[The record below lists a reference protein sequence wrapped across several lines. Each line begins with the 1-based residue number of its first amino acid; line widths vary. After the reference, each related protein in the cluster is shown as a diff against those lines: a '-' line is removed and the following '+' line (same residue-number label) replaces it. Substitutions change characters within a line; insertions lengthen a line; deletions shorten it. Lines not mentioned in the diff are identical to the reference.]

1 MGIRTLI
8 SRTAPGANLRA
19 ALPPV
24 FRAALPPIFRAALP
38 PVLRVAFSPVPVVA
52 VDASTVRVPAGAST
66 VLRRSAVRL
75 GLRMPHGRK
84 PVAVSRAAADVRR
97 RLAHGRRP
105 MALRHASTNLR
116 RRLAG
121 VRGAPDGPGRH

>member
-24 FRAALPPIFRAALP
+24 FRAALPRVFRAALP
-38 PVLRVAFSPVPVVA
+38 RVLRMAFSPVPVVA
-52 VDASTVRVPAGAST
+52 VDASTVRVPAGPST
-66 VLRRSAVRL
+66 VLSRSAV
-75 GLRMPHGRK
+75 GLRQRMPHGRK
-84 PVAVSRAAADVRR
+84 PVAVTRAAADVRR
-97 RLAHGRRP
+97 RLAHGRP
-105 MALRHASTNLR
+105 MALRHATTNLR
-116 RRLAG
+116 RRLTG